1 MPPKTGHIYIGAI
14 AALMGGLLV
23 YIRVLSSGFV
33 LGTTTFDHPYIQF
46 TAALIIGGLAA
57 MALIAAL
64 KHTDLPRSWLYGL
77 LGLSLLYRA
86 LFIGSVPIYEDDWNR
101 YLWDGAVTAQGINP
115 YAYAPKE
122 IIEGAESDN
131 PQIQKLHKFDQ
142 ETGDIT
148 YRINY
153 PELRTIYPPAAQAVF
168 TLAAL
173 IDPLN
178 LDVLRA
184 LYIVIDVL
192 TLFLMVKTL
201 QAYARDPKWALLY
214 ALNPLLIY
222 SGFNVAHMDVILVP
236 LILLTMLWVK
246 RGAPIKAAATLSLA
260 AAVKLWPL
268 LLAPIF
274 FRAWRHRPVFYV
286 GIAVL
291 TAGLSVLFNAPLLL
305 SIGENSGL
313 VAYSGEWQRSSFIF
327 PLIFAVFEPFTI
339 APGQISRI
347 LVAATVTLISLYFG
361 FVKKADDLALP
372 LALIVTTGAFLFLS
386 PTGYPWYLYWAFVF
400 IPFVPSYG
408 LTLLSGLIAL
418 YYVRYA
424 MGERDAYALYSNLVV
439 PLQFGVPL
447 LVIVF
452 EVIRKRRRLG

>member
-1 MPPKTGHIYIGAI
+1 MPIAKNHLYIGVI
-14 AALMGGLLV
+14 AALIGIVLV
-23 YIRVLSSGFV
+23 YIRILSNSFV
-33 LGTTTFDHPYIQF
+33 LGTTTFQHPYIQF
-46 TAALIIGGLAA
+46 SAALILGGGAA
-57 MALIAAL
+57 MALIYGL
-64 KHTDLPRSWLYGL
+64 KNTNLSRSWLYGL

-101 YLWDGAVTAQGINP
+101 YLWDGASAAQGVNP

-122 IIEGAESDN
+122 IIEGANSEN
-131 PQIQKLHKFDQ
+131 PQIRKLNKFDS

-153 PELRTIYPPAAQAVF
+153 PELRTIYPPGAQVVF
-168 TLAAL
+168 TAAAL

-178 LDVLRA
+178 LDVLRG
-184 LYIVIDVL
+184 LYILIDVL
-192 TLFLMVKTL
+192 TLFLLIKTL
-201 QAYARDPKWALLY
+201 QAYERDPKWALLY

-246 RGAPIKAAATLSLA
+246 RRAPIKAATALSLA

-274 FRAWRHRPVFYV
+274 FRAWRRSPVFYL
-286 GIAVL
+286 GIAAL
-291 TAGLSVLFNAPLLL
+291 TAVLSAIFNLPLLL
-305 SIGENSGL
+305 SIGDDSGL

-327 PLIFAVFEPFTI
+327 PLIFAVFEPFTT
-339 APGQISRI
+339 APGQISRV
-347 LVAATVTLISLYFG
+347 LVAVIVTLISLYYG
-361 FVKKADDLALP
+361 FVKKADDQTLP
-372 LALIVTTGAFLFLS
+372 LALIVTTGALLFLS

-408 LTLLSGLIAL
+408 LTVLSGLIAL

-424 MGERDAYALYSNLVV
+424 MGERGVYDLYSNLVV
-439 PLQFGVPL
+439 PLQFGIPL
-447 LVIVF
+447 LIITF
-452 EVIRKRRRLG
+452 EVYKRRRHG